1 MEGQILNTVLQ
12 NLLEQIALAY
22 GNLLPVAYYFFYIF
36 ATITLVQL
44 GLSYAFDQSSNML
57 ATLLLKLFKIA
68 FMLWVVGNLP
78 YLHEVLRDGAIK
90 LGIRAAGGA
99 STIDLVLNPSQIVSY
114 SSEVIAPIRQW
125 IHDISWWG
133 TPTNVGVNLVSVLF
147 GLISMLL
154 IYAAFFYLAY
164 QMFMTLVDFYFTS
177 VLAPIFLAFQV
188 FTPTAWIAAG
198 AIRGPL
204 QHAVK
209 LFTMAFIINI
219 AAPWIGSLQ
228 ATTGEVK
235 TLDQVGC
242 LVLIS
247 VVLVA
252 LALKAGTW
260 ASGMFSGSP
269 IASAGDLVA
278 SFAGVAG
285 TGVMGAKLAKQTI
298 GVGKQT
304 IGSAVGGT
312 IATGAA
318 AVTGAQLRGVSYSGN
333 STLGKVAAMGY
344 GAIQGTF
351 GAVMATPKAIQASIA
366 RSFNRSVA
374 SGIRQG
380 YTSTGGVGN
389 YMEPN
394 SSIDNPNQNLAANL
408 TKQAEIYQRIAKAF
422 QEHQDFNKN

>member
-22 GNLLPVAYYFFYIF
+22 GNLLPVAYYFFYVF

-44 GLSYAFDQSSNML
+44 GLNYAFDQSSNML

-90 LGIRAAGGA
+90 LGIRAAGGS

-114 SSEVIAPIRQW
+114 SSEVILPIKIW
-125 IHDISWWG
+125 IQKMSWG
-133 TPTNVGVNLVSVLF
+133 SPKNIGVNLVSVLF
-147 GLISMLL
+147 GVISMLL

-219 AAPWIGSLQ
+219 AAPWIESLQ

-235 TLDQVGC
+235 SLDQVGC

-278 SFAGVAG
+278 SVAGVAG
-285 TGVMGAKLAKQTI
+285 TGVMGTKLAKQTI
-298 GVGKQT
+298 GIGKQT

-318 AVTGAQLRGVSYSGN
+318 AVTGAQLRGLSYSGN

-344 GAIQGTF
+344 GAIQGTV
-351 GAVMATPKAIQASIA
+351 GAVMSTPKAIQASIA

-394 SSIDNPNQNLAANL
+394 SSIDNPNRNLAANL